1 MKRAQRTELMLGAL
15 LAVMLI
21 GLALLIRRDH
31 VAPRDGV
38 SVLAQLTAGAF
49 GTGVTY
55 TATNV
60 LVAVVLAL
68 AANTSFGGL
77 PVLMSL
83 LARDNRLPHLFGL
96 RAERPVYRYGV
107 VALAL
112 LSAVLL
118 IAVNADTNTLIPL
131 FAIRVFIGFTV
142 SQTGLVRHW
151 RSQRPPRWLP
161 RALINAT
168 GAVLTALAAGV
179 FLVSKFTA
187 GAWVIVIA
195 VPALM
200 LLFIRIQRY
209 YTVVGHELGLEL
221 IPARPAQLPSSSW
234 CRSAASARS
243 PNARS
248 VRHSPS
254 ETPSWQS
261 ASTTTRPR
269 PPHCRPTGP
278 AGTPES
284 QSRCSTAPTDPLFNP
299 SSPTCVPPRRQA
311 ARLPC

>member
-1 MKRAQRTELMLGAL
+1 VEAIANGVPAFREPRVKRAQRTELMLGAL

-21 GLALLIRRDH
+21 GLALLIRRDR

-142 SQTGLVRHW
+142 RQTGLVRHW

-209 YTVVGHELGLEL
+209 YTVVGTNWDW
-221 IPARPAQLPSSSW
+221 S
-234 CRSAASARS
+234 
-243 PNARS
+243 
-248 VRHSPS
+248 
-254 ETPSWQS
+254 
-261 ASTTTRPR
+261 
-269 PPHCRPTGP
+269 
-278 AGTPES
+278 
-284 QSRCSTAPTDPLFNP
+284 
-299 SSPTCVPPRRQA
+299 
-311 ARLPC
+311 